1 MRKFKDLSEAKE
13 TAAFTI
19 GRFNPPTIGHE
30 KVIDSLVKK
39 SGGNSVYIFPT
50 HSQDSVRNPLPHAL
64 KIAYMRKMF
73 PKYKNNILVD
83 KARNVFEIANTLYN
97 KGHTSVICVVGSD
110 RVKEFETLLN
120 KYNGVEGKKHGFYK
134 FDSIKVIS
142 AGQRDP
148 DADDVSGMS
157 ASKMRDAA
165 KDGNKDLF
173 LQGLPKGFRDGDK
186 LYRDVRK
193 YMGIREEREMGDM
206 SDFEYIRDQ
215 YLTGKIWNVGD
226 IVEANNVSGEIVRRG
241 TNYLSFVEDNGKVHK
256 AWLYEIEIKERKSA
270 LQKLKD
276 FDKSRAASGKPP
288 IFTDKKPPKFVRMK
302 KKGGMTTMNVPTNDI
317 DKWEKKGY
325 SITEKFEFNEAFP
338 ISVTVKD
345 KKGKTHTTSTRDLR
359 GATHALLIHYKE
371 IPPVKIMPVTKETK
385 PSKTTVNLGTEK
397 ELAKQAKHMLRTHP
411 SAKYATG
418 AEVVKLDQKMV
429 KGATLDERNYRKEYD
444 NYQGRPEQIA
454 RRSSRNKARRIM
466 GDKTKIGMDVG
477 HKDNNPLN
485 NDLDNLKNEDP
496 SDNRREPRLRVKEI
510 LGKNADQGDY
520 IDDFQKSDAPQF
532 KGKSQEKRKKMA
544 IAAFLSKNEEV
555 KLPKDDLN
563 WVKTGGSFG
572 KKRRFPTYVVKKE
585 GNKYKAYD
593 EQNKMSFKAASNSL
607 EGLAKLLKP
616 YIEKRTGSWKFEEVK
631 QDKDIK
637 DKEGTQPSKYYA
649 GGMAKST
656 KDKRATHFKKK
667 KEGPAPGDAS
677 AETKPSVHTKK
688 FKQMFGETVLDEK
701 IEALV
706 NKSEKSGIS
715 YGILKKVYDRGM
727 AAYKTGHRPGTTSQQ
742 WALARVNS
750 FITKGKGTWGKAD
763 ADLAKQVEMIEQ
775 INRNDWDE
783 ITEKSEYKGKS
794 VELNNP
800 TKGDIKK
807 YKVYVRNDKGN
818 VVKVEFGD
826 PNMEI
831 KRDDPA
837 RRAAFRARHNCDQKK
852 DKTTAGYWSCK
863 FWSSK
868 SVTDLMKG

>member
-1 MRKFKDLSEAKE
+1 
-13 TAAFTI
+13 
-19 GRFNPPTIGHE
+19 
-30 KVIDSLVKK
+30 
-39 SGGNSVYIFPT
+39 
-50 HSQDSVRNPLPHAL
+50 
-64 KIAYMRKMF
+64 
-73 PKYKNNILVD
+73 
-83 KARNVFEIANTLYN
+83 
-97 KGHTSVICVVGSD
+97 
-110 RVKEFETLLN
+110 
-120 KYNGVEGKKHGFYK
+120 
-134 FDSIKVIS
+134 
-142 AGQRDP
+142 
-148 DADDVSGMS
+148 
-157 ASKMRDAA
+157 
-165 KDGNKDLF
+165 
-173 LQGLPKGFRDGDK
+173 
-186 LYRDVRK
+186 
-193 YMGIREEREMGDM
+193 
-206 SDFEYIRDQ
+206 
-215 YLTGKIWNVGD
+215 
-226 IVEANNVSGEIVRRG
+226 
-241 TNYLSFVEDNGKVHK
+241 
-256 AWLYEIEIKERKSA
+256 
-270 LQKLKD
+270 
-276 FDKSRAASGKPP
+276 
-288 IFTDKKPPKFVRMK
+288 
-302 KKGGMTTMNVPTNDI
+302 
-317 DKWEKKGY
+317 
-325 SITEKFEFNEAFP
+325 
-338 ISVTVKD
+338 
-345 KKGKTHTTSTRDLR
+345 
-359 GATHALLIHYKE
+359 
-371 IPPVKIMPVTKETK
+371 
-385 PSKTTVNLGTEK
+385 
-397 ELAKQAKHMLRTHP
+397 
-411 SAKYATG
+411 
-418 AEVVKLDQKMV
+418 
-429 KGATLDERNYRKEYD
+429 
-444 NYQGRPEQIA
+444 
-454 RRSSRNKARRIM
+454 M

-510 LGKNADQGDY
+510 LGKDADQGDY

>member
-1 MRKFKDLSEAKE
+1 MRKFKDLTEAKE

-30 KVIDSLVKK
+30 KVITSLVKK
-39 SGGNSVYIFPT
+39 SSGNSFYIFPT
-50 HSQDSVRNPLPHAL
+50 HSQDSARNPLPHAL

-97 KGHTSVICVVGSD
+97 KGHTSIICVVGSD
-110 RVKEFETLLN
+110 RVREFETLLN

-215 YLTGKIWNVGD
+215 YLTGKIWNIGD

-302 KKGGMTTMNVPTNDI
+302 KKGGMTTMNVPTDDI

-325 SITEKFEFNEAFP
+325 SIT
-338 ISVTVKD
+338 
-345 KKGKTHTTSTRDLR
+345 
-359 GATHALLIHYKE
+359 
-371 IPPVKIMPVTKETK
+371 
-385 PSKTTVNLGTEK
+385 
-397 ELAKQAKHMLRTHP
+397 
-411 SAKYATG
+411 
-418 AEVVKLDQKMV
+418 
-429 KGATLDERNYRKEYD
+429 ERNYRKEYD

-485 NDLDNLKNEDP
+485 NDPDNLRNEDP
-496 SDNRREPRLRVKEI
+496 SDNRREPRLRVKEK
-510 LGKNADQGDY
+510 LGPNADQGDY

-555 KLPKDDLN
+555 KLDELRIDPRTSSEKDIRHQIKYHEKMRDHYSGNARAKKSQNDEIKWLKNILKKRGIKEEVKLPKDDLN

-572 KKRRFPTYVVKKE
+572 KKRRFPTFVVKKE

-607 EGLAKLLKP
+607 EGLGKLLKP

-637 DKEGTQPSKYYA
+637 DKEGTQPAKYYA
-649 GGMAKST
+649 GGMSKST

-688 FKQMFGETVLDEK
+688 FKQMYGETVLNEK
-701 IEALV
+701 ITALV

-715 YGILKKVYDRGM
+715 YSILKKVYDRGM

-763 ADLAKQVEMIEQ
+763 ADLAKQVEAVEEACCDDCLDEQ
-775 INRNDWDE
+775 ENPCWDGYKQVGTKMKNGKRVPNCVPEETEVNGWGE
-783 ITEKSEYKGKS
+783 ITEKSEYNGKS

-800 TKGDIKK
+800 TKGDRKK

-868 SVTDLMKG
+868 SVTALMKG